1 MADPSGDSGIRA
13 ESSRPMALLKGDNYR
28 AWSTKMK
35 AQLKVVKCW
44 ALVNGNEPLPP
55 GTGPPGCLATVT
67 AAALALQRKWDE
79 RQDRAAALLIT
90 SIHDDE
96 LHEVMDVEDDPEMI
110 WNRLKEK
117 FERVSEAE
125 AENANSQFLEFAHIE
140 SETALQTI
148 ARFNFIVLK
157 CHDQGIVLTEQ
168 SKRRM
173 FIMRPSKR
181 YFFLKQNF
189 LLAPVAAQPTLET
202 LKAQL

>member
-1 MADPSGDSGIRA
+1 
-13 ESSRPMALLKGDNYR
+13 
-28 AWSTKMK
+28 
-35 AQLKVVKCW
+35 
-44 ALVNGNEPLPP
+44 
-55 GTGPPGCLATVT
+55 
-67 AAALALQRKWDE
+67 
-79 RQDRAAALLIT
+79 
-90 SIHDDE
+90 
-96 LHEVMDVEDDPEMI
+96 MDVEDDPEMI

-148 ARFNFIVLK
+148 ARFNIIVLK

-181 YFFLKQNF
+181 YFILKQNF

-202 LKAQL
+202 LKAQLQDIETDLKKNSVDDKSTMGQGHRADGEINWGQGSSSDYNRGDRGRGSGRGRGNGGGRENDKNDRGSGSGKGGGDVTCYCCGQKGHIKPNCPKNLETCT